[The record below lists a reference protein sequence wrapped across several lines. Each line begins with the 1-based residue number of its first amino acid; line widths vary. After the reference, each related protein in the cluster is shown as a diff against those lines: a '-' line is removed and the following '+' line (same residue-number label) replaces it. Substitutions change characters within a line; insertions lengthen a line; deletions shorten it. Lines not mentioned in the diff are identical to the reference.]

1 MSLLRMSTFNSAL
14 IYSKVQ
20 CVLMVGEKSPEANEI
35 QIDCFLVQ
43 RLTDDTG
50 H

>member
-20 CVLMVGEKSPEANEI
+20 CVLMVGKKSPEANEI
-35 QIDCFLVQ
+35 QIDCPKIDRRHWSLI
-43 RLTDDTG
+43 
-50 H
+50 